1 MKTSLI
7 LMVLTLGFTSSAF
20 PGVGGSHGGSTLSA
34 SWSEIKRS
42 PRLEI
47 ASPQIHFVSQEK
59 ITVAVDVMEVCVS
72 GDTLRTINA
81 RSIYT
86 GDDKKDSYEILE
98 RSRTYMAKVPSRKRN
113 AEEISVKAE
122 IPLRYEIDIMAKLKD
137 RSYKLFSK
145 DYIIPECNREGEALE

>member
-1 MKTSLI
+1 
-7 LMVLTLGFTSSAF
+7 
-20 PGVGGSHGGSTLSA
+20 
-34 SWSEIKRS
+34 
-42 PRLEI
+42 
-47 ASPQIHFVSQEK
+47 
-59 ITVAVDVMEVCVS
+59 MEVCVN

-86 GDDKKDSYEILE
+86 GDDKKDSYEVLE
-98 RSRTYMAKVPSRKRN
+98 RSRTYMAKIPSKKRN

-122 IPLRYEIDIMAKLKD
+122 IPLRYEIDVMAKLKD

>member
-1 MKTSLI
+1 MKTTLI
-7 LMVLTLGFTSSAF
+7 VTSILLGFASQAF
-20 PGVGGSHGGSTLSA
+20 PGVGGSHGGSTLSS

-59 ITVAVDVMEVCVS
+59 ITIAVDVMEVCVNE
-72 GDTLRTINA
+72 DTIRTITA

-86 GDDKKDSYEILE
+86 DDDKKDSYEILE
-98 RSRTYMAKVPSRKRN
+98 RSRYYMAKIPSRKRN
-113 AEEISVKAE
+113 SEEKTVKAE
-122 IPLRYEIDIMAKLKD
+122 IPLKYEIDVMAKLKD

-145 DYIIPECNREGEALE
+145 DYVIPECGSEAEALE